1 MNEEETKAAERE
13 EAGVERREAGV
24 SGSAQAA
31 VAGGEAG
38 QRGSSGAGGA
48 HGVAIA
54 AGTAPPRDDEDAA
67 PSAPAQRTDLGGLA
81 WAQSL
86 PREAVPRARRTS
98 LAGRVTAAVGAAL
111 LLAAAGAALAVRY
124 ELTPRLVFLIV
135 LALGLP
141 FAAWMV
147 ARLLRPLDRVI
158 GGVADGIRSFR
169 DHDFSVRLAY
179 QGDDEL
185 GQLVRLYND
194 VGRLLQE
201 ERHLLRQRELLLQT
215 ALDRSPAAILLV
227 GPTGRVVYANREARQ
242 LLLGGAPLEGRGYDE
257 LRAGCPPAM
266 QEVMASDTD
275 GLFTVRDG
283 ERVETFHLSRRSF
296 RLNYRRHE
304 LVLLRRLTGELGRQE
319 ADIWKKVLRVV
330 SHELNN
336 SLAPISS
343 LVHSARIIA
352 SDPRHAHRADEVF
365 ATLRERLD
373 HLQRFL
379 DGYAKFA
386 RLPRPRPEAVDWTR
400 FLETVQ
406 DFPQVHLVGAPPVA
420 PGWFDPAQLRQVLV
434 NLFKNAVEA
443 SEGNG
448 AGQGAVAGA
457 HSEADAR
464 ALADARDP
472 EVRLRIESA
481 PQGGTWIQVTDHGR
495 GMDEETM
502 RQALLPFYSTKP
514 GGSGLGLA
522 LCREILEAHGGKI
535 ALQSR
540 PGEGTVVTCW
550 LPPR

>member
-1 MNEEETKAAERE
+1 MAMATRE
-13 EAGVERREAGV
+13 EVEVASVDSPAFREGAPFAGLRGEG
-24 SGSAQAA
+24 AA
-31 VAGGEAG
+31 L
-38 QRGSSGAGGA
+38 
-48 HGVAIA
+48 
-54 AGTAPPRDDEDAA
+54 PP
-67 PSAPAQRTDLGGLA
+67 
-81 WAQSL
+81 
-86 PREAVPRARRTS
+86 VPPARRSS
-98 LAGRVTAAVGAAL
+98 LAGRVTAMVGLAL
-111 LLAAAGAALAVRY
+111 LLAAFTAALAVRF
-124 ELTPRLVFLIV
+124 EATPRLAFLLV
-135 LALGLP
+135 LAVGLP
-141 FAAWMV
+141 LAAWGV
-147 ARLLRPLDRVI
+147 ARLLRPLDRVV

-169 DHDFSVRLAY
+169 DHDYSVRLAY
-179 QGDDEL
+179 RGDDEL
-185 GQLVRLYND
+185 GELVRLYND
-194 VGRLLQE
+194 VGGLLQE

-227 GPTGRVVYANREARQ
+227 GPTGRVVYGNREARQ
-242 LLLGGAPLEGRGYDE
+242 LLLGGAPLEGRSFEE
-257 LRAGCPPAM
+257 LQAGCPPSM
-266 QEVMASDTD
+266 QDVMASDSD

-283 ERVETFHLSRRSF
+283 EHVETFHLSRRSF

-304 LVLLRRLTGELGRQE
+304 LVLLRRMTGELGRQE
-319 ADIWKKVLRVV
+319 AEIWKKVLRVV

-386 RLPRPRPEAVDWTR
+386 RLPRPRPEAVDWAR

-406 DFPQVHLVGAPPVA
+406 DFPQVHLVGAAPAA

-448 AGQGAVAGA
+448 
-457 HSEADAR
+457 HSPNDV
-464 ALADARDP
+464 

-481 PQGGTWIQVTDHGR
+481 PEGGTWIQVTDHGR

>member
-1 MNEEETKAAERE
+1 MAARPEIE
-13 EAGVERREAGV
+13 
-24 SGSAQAA
+24 
-31 VAGGEAG
+31 VASVDSPEFQKNPAFVAL
-38 QRGSSGAGGA
+38 RG
-48 HGVAIA
+48 
-54 AGTAPPRDDEDAA
+54 DAA
-67 PSAPAQRTDLGGLA
+67 P
-81 WAQSL
+81 L
-86 PREAVPRARRTS
+86 PPVPPPRRTS
-98 LAGRVTAAVGAAL
+98 LAGRVTAAVFVAL
-111 LLAAAGAALAVRY
+111 LLAASGAALALRFQ
-124 ELTPRLVFLIV
+124 LTPRLVFLVVVGI
-135 LALGLP
+135 GLP
-141 FAAWMV
+141 IAAWSI
-147 ARLLRPLDRVI
+147 ARLLRPLDRVVS
-158 GGVADGIRSFR
+158 GVADGIRSFR

-185 GQLVRLYND
+185 GELVRLYND
-194 VGRLLQE
+194 VGGLLQE

-215 ALDRSPAAILLV
+215 ALDRSPAAIMLV
-227 GPTGRVVYANREARQ
+227 GPTGRVVYGNREARH
-242 LLLGGAPLEGRGYDE
+242 LLLGGAALEGRSYQE
-257 LRAGCPPAM
+257 LRDGCPPEM

-275 GLFTVRDG
+275 GLFTVREGDHA
-283 ERVETFHLSRRSF
+283 ETFHLSRRTF

-304 LVLLRRLTGELGRQE
+304 LLLLRRLTGELGRQE
-319 ADIWKKVLRVV
+319 AEIWKKVLRVV

-386 RLPRPRPEAVDWTR
+386 RLPRPRPEAVDWAR

-406 DFPQVHLVGAPPVA
+406 DFPQVHLVGTPPQS
-420 PGWFDPAQLRQVLV
+420 PGWFDPSQLRQVLV

-448 AGQGAVAGA
+448 Q
-457 HSEADAR
+457 
-464 ALADARDP
+464 P
-472 EVRLRIESA
+472 EGDVEVKLRVESA
-481 PQGGTWIQVTDHGR
+481 PEGGTWIQVSDQGR

-535 ALQSR
+535 ALQSL
-540 PGEGTVVTCW
+540 PGEGTAVTCW

>member
-1 MNEEETKAAERE
+1 MAMAGERDAETAEPEAGSE
-13 EAGVERREAGV
+13 EAGGIVAPAERALAGE
-24 SGSAQAA
+24 SPRSAPIALEPDSRGA
-31 VAGGEAG
+31 V
-38 QRGSSGAGGA
+38 
-48 HGVAIA
+48 
-54 AGTAPPRDDEDAA
+54 GTA
-67 PSAPAQRTDLGGLA
+67 T
-81 WAQSL
+81 L
-86 PREAVPRARRTS
+86 PRAATVPRARRSS
-98 LAGRVTAAVGAAL
+98 LAGRVTVVVGATLA
-111 LLAAAGAALAVRY
+111 LAALGAALAVRF
-124 ELTPRLVFLIV
+124 EATPRLAFLIV
-135 LALGLP
+135 LAIGLP
-141 FAAWMV
+141 LAAWGV
-147 ARLLRPLDRVI
+147 SRLLRPLDRVI

-169 DHDFSVRLAY
+169 DHDFSVRLSY
-179 QGDDEL
+179 RGEDEL
-185 GQLVRLYND
+185 GDLVRLYND
-194 VGRLLQE
+194 VGGLLQE

-227 GPTGRVVYANREARQ
+227 GPTGRVVYGNREARL
-242 LLLGGAPLEGRGYDE
+242 LLLGGARLEGRSYAE
-257 LRAGCPPAM
+257 LRGGCPPAM

-275 GLFTVRDG
+275 GLFTVREAD
-283 ERVETFHLSRRSF
+283 RVETFHLSRRSF

-319 ADIWKKVLRVV
+319 AEIWKKVLRVV

-379 DGYAKFA
+379 DGYARFA
-386 RLPRPRPEAVDWTR
+386 RLPRPRPEAVDWRR

-406 DFPQVHLVGAPPVA
+406 DFPQVQLIGPPPA
-420 PGWFDPAQLRQVLV
+420 TPGWFDPAQLRQVLV

-448 AGQGAVAGA
+448 HAPGEV
-457 HSEADAR
+457 D
-464 ALADARDP
+464 
-472 EVRLRIESA
+472 VRLRVEAA
-481 PQGGTWIQVTDHGR
+481 PEGGTWIQVSDRGR

>member
-1 MNEEETKAAERE
+1 VRVAHPPDVAETETDEPTSSSR
-13 EAGVERREAGV
+13 
-24 SGSAQAA
+24 AQRSDLDFT
-31 VAGGEAG
+31 V
-38 QRGSSGAGGA
+38 
-48 HGVAIA
+48 
-54 AGTAPPRDDEDAA
+54 GTAA
-67 PSAPAQRTDLGGLA
+67 
-81 WAQSL
+81 L
-86 PREAVPRARRTS
+86 PRAAAVPRTRRTS
-98 LAGRVTAAVGAAL
+98 LAGRVTAAVGVAL
-111 LLAAAGAALAVRY
+111 LLAASGAALALRY
-124 ELTPRLVFLIV
+124 ELTPLVAFLIV
-135 LALGLP
+135 LAIGLP
-141 FAAWMV
+141 LCAWSI
-147 ARLLRPLDRVI
+147 ARLLRPLDRVV

-179 QGDDEL
+179 PGGDDEL
-185 GQLVRLYND
+185 GELVRLYND
-194 VGRLLQE
+194 VGGLLQE

-227 GPTGRVVYANREARQ
+227 GPTGRVVYGNREARQ
-242 LLLGGAPLEGRGYDE
+242 LLLGGGALEGRSYGE

-275 GLFTVRDG
+275 GLFTVREG
-283 ERVETFHLSRRSF
+283 ERAETFHLSRRSF

-304 LVLLRRLTGELGRQE
+304 LLLLRRLTGELGRQE
-319 ADIWKKVLRVV
+319 AEIWKKVLRVV

-379 DGYAKFA
+379 DGYARFA
-386 RLPRPRPEAVDWTR
+386 RLPRPRPEAVDWSR

-406 DFPQVHLVGAPPVA
+406 DFPQVHLVGAPPA
-420 PGWFDPAQLRQVLV
+420 SPGWFDPAQLRQVLV

-443 SEGNG
+443 SEGDG
-448 AGQGAVAGA
+448 RPAGDV
-457 HSEADAR
+457 
-464 ALADARDP
+464 
-472 EVRLRIESA
+472 EVKLRVESA
-481 PQGGTWIQVTDHGR
+481 PDGGTWIQVSDRGP

-502 RQALLPFYSTKP
+502 RQALLPFYSTKV